1 MSTSAP
7 DYDHAAEAAGH
18 LQDAANMHGQAQAV
32 ALALASVEANLATA
46 QAVER
51 LNDNMAELAQGLG
64 LAFARFAEVLGP
76 ALVALAEAAE
86 ASRRPG
92 ILPDGSNL

>member
-51 LNDNMAELAQGLG
+51 LNDNMAELAQSLG
-64 LAFARFAEVLGP
+64 SAFARFAEVAGP
-76 ALVALAEAAE
+76 AIAALVVATDRARL
-86 ASRRPG
+86 
-92 ILPDGSNL
+92 